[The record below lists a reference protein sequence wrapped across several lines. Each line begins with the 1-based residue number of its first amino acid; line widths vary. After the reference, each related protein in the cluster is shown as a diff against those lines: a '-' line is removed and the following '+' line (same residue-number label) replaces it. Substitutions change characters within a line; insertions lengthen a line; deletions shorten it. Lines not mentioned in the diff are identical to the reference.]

1 MKIQVSH
8 NQDGDFY
15 FYLKKKTKHLCQETT
30 SDQSN
35 SLKDWMV
42 QLAWVQGITGCLD

>member
-1 MKIQVSH
+1 MKIQISH
-8 NQDGDFY
+8 NRDGDFY
-15 FYLKKKTKHLCQETT
+15 FYLKNNFCQETT
-30 SDQSN
+30 SDQSD